1 MIAIHHRMTALE
13 ASHATMEATIRTLQG
28 MRIWIIADVLISIL
42 NSILRLLPLP
52 ARDATTTPLQPAPP
66 SSNSNSLH
74 IGTTPPAPASH
85 AEWLTTEEVAARER
99 RAPRTILTWIAEG
112 RIQPPPVQ
120 SDRSWRI
127 SPGYTLTAADSR
139 YQPPI
144 TAAAA
149 AAE

>member
-1 MIAIHHRMTALE
+1 MIAIQHRMSEME
-13 ASHATMEATIRTLQG
+13 ARHATMEAAIRTLQG
-28 MRIWIIADVLISIL
+28 MRIWIIAGVLVGIL
-42 NSILRLLPLP
+42 NALLKLLPVP
-52 ARDATTTPLQPAPP
+52 SARDATTTPLQPPPP

-149 AAE
+149 E